1 MSYSLQ
7 GLVRQFRTGISREQL
22 ARLAEQTPVN
32 SAVTL
37 SVVLLILAF
46 VAAQGSA
53 PWIYVWAAAQA
64 GLILVVF
71 LRWWKTPRRP
81 AGGSEYN
88 KPPTRSG
95 LHQAVIWAAL
105 SGGLWGCLTA
115 FLPDAPPHIQLA
127 LILTMG
133 GMAAGASAT
142 LAAVP
147 QVAIIFILGCGIPVT
162 AYHLV
167 LGDQTGLLL
176 ALVFAVFTAA
186 MIGTSQVVS
195 VAVMRQL
202 RAEERVRQLQE
213 ADLLRGIAEK
223 ANAALRESE
232 QRFRDYTEASSD
244 WVWETNADLRFTYMS
259 GNVERMIGVTPEW
272 HYGKTREDFIGDDY
286 DRDAW
291 ARHLETLRE
300 HRPFR
305 NFEFLRVADGVDPV
319 WIRSSG
325 VPIFAEDGAFLG
337 YRGTASDITK
347 RKQAEEALRESE
359 EKFSRTFHVSP
370 GLFAISRPEDGAHY
384 DVNMTWMETTG
395 YSHEEAMAHSALEL
409 GIWADVKKR
418 ERFIARLEKE
428 GSVRDFEAKFRTKD
442 GGELDVLVA
451 GEYMEFRGEPRL
463 LIVSHD
469 ITERKRAE
477 EQLRQA
483 QKMEAVGQLTGGIA
497 HDFNNLLTIILGSL
511 KMLQRGLKDD
521 EKSQE
526 WIAAALDGG
535 RRGAELTKQL
545 LSFARLQPLDS
556 AIIDVN
562 EVIADLGK
570 FMHRTLGEHV
580 EIRIKAAKDLW
591 PVELDANQL
600 GNALLNVAV
609 NARDAMPQGGRLTIE
624 TSNVHLDDSYAAR
637 HHDVQPGR
645 HVMIAI
651 SDTGTGMPPDVVD
664 KVFEPFFTTKAAGK
678 GTGLGLSMVFGF
690 TKQSEGHVNIYS
702 EEGHGTT
709 IELCFPRSQAAEA
722 TTGQTEI
729 EEFEPP
735 GTESILVVE
744 DDPAVR
750 YVTVIMLQ
758 ELGYTAIV
766 AENGPA
772 ALRILDERPKVDL
785 LFTDMIMPG
794 GMHGAELA
802 TAAREC
808 VPGLKV
814 LYSSGYTADIIA
826 QAEKLDEGIK
836 LISKPYSLA
845 RLAQMV
851 RQVLDN

>member
-1 MSYSLQ
+1 M
-7 GLVRQFRTGISREQL
+7 
-22 ARLAEQTPVN
+22 
-32 SAVTL
+32 
-37 SVVLLILAF
+37 
-46 VAAQGSA
+46 
-53 PWIYVWAAAQA
+53 
-64 GLILVVF
+64 
-71 LRWWKTPRRP
+71 
-81 AGGSEYN
+81 
-88 KPPTRSG
+88 
-95 LHQAVIWAAL
+95 
-105 SGGLWGCLTA
+105 
-115 FLPDAPPHIQLA
+115 
-127 LILTMG
+127 
-133 GMAAGASAT
+133 
-142 LAAVP
+142 
-147 QVAIIFILGCGIPVT
+147 T

-545 LSFARLQPLDS
+545 LSFCSPATVGLRD
-556 AIIDVN
+556 
-562 EVIADLGK
+562 
-570 FMHRTLGEHV
+570 HRRQRGDCRPGQIYASHAWRT
-580 EIRIKAAKDLW
+580 RRNPD
-591 PVELDANQL
+591 
-600 GNALLNVAV
+600 
-609 NARDAMPQGGRLTIE
+609 QGGKRPL
-624 TSNVHLDDSYAAR
+624 A
-637 HHDVQPGR
+637 GR
-645 HVMIAI
+645 A
-651 SDTGTGMPPDVVD
+651 
-664 KVFEPFFTTKAAGK
+664 
-678 GTGLGLSMVFGF
+678 
-690 TKQSEGHVNIYS
+690 
-702 EEGHGTT
+702 
-709 IELCFPRSQAAEA
+709 
-722 TTGQTEI
+722 
-729 EEFEPP
+729 
-735 GTESILVVE
+735 
-744 DDPAVR
+744 
-750 YVTVIMLQ
+750 
-758 ELGYTAIV
+758 
-766 AENGPA
+766 
-772 ALRILDERPKVDL
+772 
-785 LFTDMIMPG
+785 
-794 GMHGAELA
+794 
-802 TAAREC
+802 
-808 VPGLKV
+808 
-814 LYSSGYTADIIA
+814 
-826 QAEKLDEGIK
+826 
-836 LISKPYSLA
+836 
-845 RLAQMV
+845 
-851 RQVLDN
+851 